1 MAQCET
7 SLATLE
13 LRATGDSPESVI
25 DDRRRPGSS
34 DHNNPISIPLLR
46 TTSAPGLPPEDNA
59 DLARDYEDL
68 APEDVIAAIVLLSIL
83 LLGVIGLV
91 GWTMVY

>member
-13 LRATGDSPESVI
+13 LRATRDSPESVI

-34 DHNNPISIPLLR
+34 DHDNPTLIPLLR
-46 TTSAPGLPPEDNA
+46 TTPALGLSPEDNA
-59 DLARDYEDL
+59 DLARDYEGL

-91 GWTMVY
+91 GWTIIY

>member
-1 MAQCET
+1 MAQYET

-13 LRATGDSPESVI
+13 LRATRDSPESVI
-25 DDRRRPGSS
+25 DDRRRLGSS
-34 DHNNPISIPLLR
+34 DHDNPTSIPPLR

-59 DLARDYEDL
+59 DLARDYEEL
-68 APEDVIAAIVLLSIL
+68 TPEDAIAAIVLLSLL

-91 GWTMVY
+91 GWTIVY